1 MNEPSRDHRALDG
14 PGGARAARAGDAE
27 CVVAMTGITKRF
39 GSNLANASIDFSIDA
54 GEIRGL
60 LGENGAGKST
70 LMNILYGMLPPDEGT
85 IAIGGRAVT
94 LHSPRDAIHHGV
106 GMVHQHF
113 MLVPDMTVAENVM
126 LGLRNVREPLL
137 DRRAAA
143 ERVVELSERYRLG
156 LVPDDVVE
164 DLSLGMRQRLE
175 ILKLLYRDVRVLILD
190 EPTAVLTPAEWV
202 SLSGVLRELADAG
215 RSIVLIT
222 HKLRELYGS
231 ADNCTVLRDG
241 ALVDTVALRDVDEP
255 TLARMMVG
263 RDITLRID
271 RPVLEPGDPVLE
283 ADGLTLI
290 DDAGR
295 TRVKDVSI
303 TVRRREILGIAGVE
317 GNGQEELAQILCGVR
332 AASSGQLR
340 LEGKP
345 ADDLSPRARVR
356 AGMAAITADRHH
368 SGVASDGTVLENMI
382 LKDFHDPPLSRRGW
396 LRAQVAREHTEELLR
411 AYDVRGAGTGTP
423 LRFLSGGNQQKVVL
437 ARELHRSPRFLLAA
451 QPTRGLDV
459 GAMAFVYERLLEE
472 RARGCA
478 ILLISTELEEILTLS
493 DRIAVMAGGELVA
506 TFDAA
511 DADLETIGLLMAG
524 RHAAGAAKE
533 GST

>member
-1 MNEPSRDHRALDG
+1 
-14 PGGARAARAGDAE
+14 
-27 CVVAMTGITKRF
+27 MTGLTKRF
-39 GSNLANASIDFSIDA
+39 GANLANASIDLSIDA

-70 LMNILYGMLPPDEGT
+70 LMNILYGMLQPDAGRIE
-85 IAIGGRAVT
+85 IGGRPVT
-94 LHSPRDAIHHGV
+94 LHSPRDAIRHGV

-126 LGLRNVREPLL
+126 LGLRNPREPVL
-137 DRRAAA
+137 DRDAAA
-143 ERVVELSERYRLG
+143 NRIVALSERYRLG
-156 LVPDDVVE
+156 LAPDDVVE
-164 DLSLGMRQRLE
+164 ELSLGMRQRLE

-222 HKLRELYGS
+222 HKLGELYGS

-241 ALVDTVALRDVDEP
+241 ALVDTVALADADEP

-271 RPVLEPGDPVLE
+271 RPALEPGERVLE
-283 ADGLTLI
+283 AEGLTLI

-295 TRVKDVSI
+295 ARIKDVSLA
-303 TVRRREILGIAGVE
+303 VRRREILGIAGVE

-332 AASSGQLR
+332 AATSGQVR
-340 LEGKP
+340 LDGEP

-368 SGVASDGTVLENMI
+368 SGVASDATVLENI
-382 LKDFHDPPLSRRGW
+382 IFKDFHDQPLSRRGW
-396 LRAQVAREHTEELLR
+396 LRARVAREHTDELLG
-411 AYDVRGAGTGTP
+411 AYDVRGAEPGTP

-459 GAMAFVYERLLEE
+459 GAMAFVYERLLQE

-493 DRIAVMAGGELVA
+493 DRIAVIAGGELVA
-506 TFDAA
+506 TFDSA
-511 DADLETIGLLMAG
+511 DADLQSIGLLMAG
-524 RHAAGAAKE
+524 HRESGAVAE
-533 GST
+533 EAQR